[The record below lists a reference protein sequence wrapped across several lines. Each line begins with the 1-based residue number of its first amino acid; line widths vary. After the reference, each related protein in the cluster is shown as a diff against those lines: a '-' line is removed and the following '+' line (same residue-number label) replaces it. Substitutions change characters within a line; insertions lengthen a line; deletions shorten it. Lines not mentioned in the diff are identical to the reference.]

1 MDVLFGFGFAPGPM
15 EMIIILLIAVLLFG
29 KRLPEVGRSLGKGLV
44 EFKKGVRGIEDEFD
58 SAASSSSTG
67 TQPAHDDVDDRDEA
81 TAPKFEPPTAEP
93 QAEST
98 DAPGVDTSNAPEAAA
113 PDQSQLASAE
123 EPKAEA
129 GQA

>member
-15 EMIIILLIAVLLFG
+15 EMVIILLTAVLLFG

-58 SAASSSSTG
+58 SAASSSST
-67 TQPAHDDVDDRDEA
+67 PAAHDDVDDHDEA

-93 QAEST
+93 KAESADPPGTETT
-98 DAPGVDTSNAPEAAA
+98 DQPEAGSA
-113 PDQSQLASAE
+113 DESQVASAE